1 MMSSILQQI
10 SYHTV
15 PRQRMAAIQQVFAI
29 FAVCLVFCP
38 ILASLTPSS
47 ELLSKNEQHF
57 GFSFPKL
64 GNISFANVSK
74 QCRETVEK
82 LSKTDL
88 AYPCEYLSFFSV
100 VIGVMISSCVNTM
113 LPHSYAAFSRS

>member
-15 PRQRMAAIQQVFAI
+15 PRQRMAAIQVFAI

-38 ILASLTPSS
+38 ILASLNPSS
-47 ELLSKNEQHF
+47 ELLSKNYVQIAQHF

-82 LSKTDL
+82 LSKTNL
-88 AYPCEYLSFFSV
+88 AYPCEYLFFQCCSRGHDIFV
-100 VIGVMISSCVNTM
+100 RQHNVAT
-113 LPHSYAAFSRS
+113 AFSSS